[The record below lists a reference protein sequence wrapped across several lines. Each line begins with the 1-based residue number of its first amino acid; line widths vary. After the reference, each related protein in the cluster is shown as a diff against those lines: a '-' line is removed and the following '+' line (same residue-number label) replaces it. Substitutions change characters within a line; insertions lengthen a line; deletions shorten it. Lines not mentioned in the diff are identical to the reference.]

1 MQMISKEKR
10 QIIMCI
16 SLVIVLLVC
25 SFSDF
30 VFKSGEVY
38 AYTEKTGTVTASS
51 LNVRSGP
58 GTTYKILGTV
68 HKNDVVRIVGEANAS
83 DGKVWY
89 QINYNDG
96 KGYVSSSYITN
107 IRDVVEYTPD
117 ADFEAYLNAQGFP
130 ESYKDGLR
138 RLHTQYPNWIFVAD
152 HLAYDWNTAWTNQ
165 SKVGRSLISKN
176 AISSHKSLAKG
187 SYNWDTGAW
196 YTFDGGSWCAASEEL
211 VAYYMDPRNFFNE
224 DYIWMFEQLAF
235 DPTIHNINDLEKI
248 LTGTFMAKDANV
260 VKNDET
266 GEKVTYAEILMIA
279 AEKSGVSP
287 YYLASSILIEMGN
300 KGGSDSISGTLAGH
314 EGYYNYYNWKAYAA
328 NGNSPIVNG
337 LIYAAGT
344 DEKYMRPWNT
354 RYKAII
360 GGAKMFADGYISIG
374 QDTLYYKKFDYV
386 GTPYTHQYM
395 THIKAHATEALK
407 TSKAYS
413 KELKEKMPMV
423 FRIPVFKNM
432 PTDLCPYPT
441 GDGSPNNVL
450 SSLTVAGQSLTPTF
464 SKFTTEYSLV
474 VEHDVTSINV
484 SATAIAS
491 TAKVTGTGAHN
502 LKEGSNI
509 IPIVVTAQNG
519 ATRTYNIEIVRLG
532 PDIGGDS
539 GGSTDT
545 PGEGVPD
552 DNPDNDNPGGD
563 NSGDEKPQEPVEE
576 PLKAN
581 TSLTTDV
588 VSGSIT
594 GIKPGSSVEDILNT
608 FTVSG
613 GTVTIYDANDV
624 AKTEGKVG
632 TGDKVIIQNTSGTQ
646 KYTYTVVIYGDVNGD
661 GAVNSVDVLML
672 RKYIFGTITLEGKVL
687 DAADTNRD
695 GKSGTSVDILAIRK
709 NIFGIYDI
717 SQN

>member
-10 QIIMCI
+10 QIFMCI

>member
-1 MQMISKEKR
+1 
-10 QIIMCI
+10 MCI

-672 RKYIFGTITLEGKVL
+672 RKYIFGTITLEGKML

>member
-10 QIIMCI
+10 QIFMCI

-545 PGEGVPD
+545 PGEG
-552 DNPDNDNPGGD
+552 NQGGEGGEG
-563 NSGDEKPQEPVEE
+563 NQGGEGGEVTPEKPVEE
-576 PLKAN
+576 PLKAH
-581 TSLTTDV
+581 TSLTMDID
-588 VSGSIT
+588 SSSIT
-594 GIKPGSSVEDILNT
+594 GITPGSSIEEILST

-613 GTVTIYDANDV
+613 GTVSVLDSNGQNKVD
-624 AKTEGKVG
+624 GKVA
-632 TGDKVIIQNTSGTQ
+632 TGDKVVIKNTNGTET
-646 KYTYTVVIYGDVNGD
+646 YTYNVIIYGDVNGD
-661 GAVNSVDVLML
+661 GAVNIKDLIVIQKNILNMNPVGG
-672 RKYIFGTITLEGKVL
+672 IFAS
-687 DAADTNRD
+687 AADTNRD
-695 GKSGTSVDILAIRK
+695 GSCANIKDLIMVQKVILGMGDIEQK
-709 NIFGIYDI
+709 
-717 SQN
+717 